1 MAGTETAAFQ
11 GGSMRLITIATLAG
25 MPCLLGTSMIHA
37 APVTVLRQ
45 HTSYEVGADGTWTM
59 DVDTARR
66 IDEAQAVASNAQAP
80 LPYSESLQSLEIL
93 EAYTTTR
100 DGMRIDVPA
109 DKIITQQQPA
119 SAGAPTFGDNKV
131 RVVVFPQVEVG
142 ATLSMRFRIRQLKP
156 FLPGLFSATVS
167 FNQFMDM
174 QNASMT
180 VRAPES
186 MQLHV
191 SSRGVQGGEV
201 KSSAAGFREW
211 RWTHADSKAILPEP
225 GSMMPETFFP
235 YAAVSTFQGY
245 TELAKAYMLGAEPAA
260 KVTPAVQKLAD
271 EITAGITD
279 RRAQAEA
286 LYRWV
291 STRIRYVAIF
301 MGTGGYVPHDVDDII
316 AARYGDCK
324 DKTTLLTALLHSKG
338 IRAMPALIH
347 TAETY
352 KLPDT
357 VLLGAFNHAIVY
369 LPEWD
374 LFVDSTSG
382 FAPFGVL
389 ASNLRNKQALLV
401 GDQSL
406 QPVVRTTPALD
417 AARDHMVVRTKA
429 SVSADGTVTGT
440 NSIQALGSGEP
451 TLRGTLGVIP
461 EAARPA
467 MAQRMLSASGQTGEA
482 RLLISD
488 GRDLATPFSFV
499 FEFKTPQRVNV
510 PGPGALSTSFGMP
523 IPSGAQSFAASVL
536 QIERK
541 LDFPCPREGSEEQ
554 LELALPSEV
563 KISTLPPGANI
574 ESPFG
579 RFNSSYEVKD
589 QKLLVMRRLNLT
601 PPRAVC
607 TAADTAELRRF
618 ATAISQTL
626 RAQILYQ

>member
-1 MAGTETAAFQ
+1 
-11 GGSMRLITIATLAG
+11 MRLITIAALAG
-25 MPCLLGTSMIHA
+25 LPCLLLTPLIHA
-37 APVTVLRQ
+37 APLTVLRH
-45 HTSYEVGADGTWTM
+45 HTVYEVAADGTWIM
-59 DVDTARR
+59 EVDTARR
-66 IDEAQAVASNAQAP
+66 IDEAQAVAANAQAP
-80 LPYSESLQSLEIL
+80 VQYSESLQSLEIL
-93 EAYTTTR
+93 EAYTTTK

-156 FLPGLFSATVS
+156 FMPGLFSAAVN
-167 FNQFMDM
+167 FNRFVDLQS
-174 QNASMT
+174 ASMT
-180 VRAPES
+180 VRAPQS
-186 MQLHV
+186 LKLHV
-191 SSRGVQGGEV
+191 SSRDVQGGEV
-201 KSSAAGFREW
+201 KSSTEGFREW
-211 RWTHADSKAILPEP
+211 RWTFGDAKALLPEP
-225 GSMMPETFFP
+225 GSLMPETFFP
-235 YAAVSTFQGY
+235 YAAVSTFESY
-245 TELAKAYMLGAEPAA
+245 TDLAKAYMLGAEPAA
-260 KVTPAVQKLAD
+260 KVTPAVQKLAN
-271 EITAGITD
+271 EITVGISD

-286 LYRWV
+286 IYRWV
-291 STRIRYVAIF
+291 STQIRYVAIF
-301 MGTGGYVPHDVDDII
+301 MGNGGYVPHPVDDIL

-324 DKTTLLTALLHSKG
+324 DKTTLLTALLHAKG

-347 TAETY
+347 SAETY

-389 ASNLRNKQALLV
+389 TPNLRNKQALLV

-406 QPVVRTTPALD
+406 QPVARATPALD
-417 AARDHMVVRTKA
+417 PARDRVVVTTQA
-429 SVSADGTVTGT
+429 TLAADGTVTGT
-440 NSIQALGSGEP
+440 NSIRALGSAEP
-451 TLRGTLGVIP
+451 AMRGTLGMIT

-482 RLLISD
+482 RLSIGD
-488 GRDLATPFSFV
+488 ARNLAEPFSFV
-499 FEFKTPQRVNV
+499 FEFKTPLRVNV

-523 IPSGAQSFAASVL
+523 MPTGAQSFAGSVL

-541 LDFPCPREGSEEQ
+541 LDFPCPREGGEEL
-554 LELALPSEV
+554 LELTLPSEV
-563 KISTLPPGANI
+563 KITTLPPGASI

-579 RFNSSYEVKD
+579 RFSSSYEVKD
-589 QKLLVMRRLNLT
+589 QKLLVKRQLNLT